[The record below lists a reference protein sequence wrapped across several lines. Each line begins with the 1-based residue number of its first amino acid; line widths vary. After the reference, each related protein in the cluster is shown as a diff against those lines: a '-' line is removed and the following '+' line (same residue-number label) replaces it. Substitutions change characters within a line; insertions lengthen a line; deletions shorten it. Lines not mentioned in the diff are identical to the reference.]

1 MTRLLTSRRHRALL
15 TVCLLGG
22 ALLTIIG
29 VRYLLVPESAARTF
43 GVPGRPAGYELHYV
57 TGLRNVWLGA
67 LAIAFATL
75 REWRALA
82 LWFAMATIVC
92 FSDATIA
99 AMSTARM
106 AAVAFHVVCGFASI
120 ALAVLAWKAA
130 TGAKP
135 EG

>member
-1 MTRLLTSRRHRALL
+1 MRRHRLL
-15 TVCLLGG
+15 LIVCLLGG

-43 GVPGRPAGYELHYV
+43 GVPARPAGYELHYV
-57 TGLRNVWLGA
+57 TGLRNIWLGA
-67 LAIAFATL
+67 LAITFATL

-92 FSDATIA
+92 FSDATIVA
-99 AMSTARM
+99 TSTARM